1 MQSWILP
8 SPSKKAKC
16 KVGPLESNIF
26 LSGIQAMERKRK
38 VSSVKMKE
46 PLSVLLMQMI
56 KVDASQEPPIQVSTY
71 GKETHAKT

>member
-1 MQSWILP
+1 MI
-8 SPSKKAKC
+8 
-16 KVGPLESNIF
+16 
-26 LSGIQAMERKRK
+26 
-38 VSSVKMKE
+38 E